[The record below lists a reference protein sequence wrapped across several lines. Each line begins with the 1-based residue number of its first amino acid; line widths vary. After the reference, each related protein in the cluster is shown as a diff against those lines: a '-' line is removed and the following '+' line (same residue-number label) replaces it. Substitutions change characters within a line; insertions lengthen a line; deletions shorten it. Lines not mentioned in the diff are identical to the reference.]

1 MVTKSELGT
10 PFTQTYPAGTMIFEE
25 NDPGS
30 RMYVVRSGRVR
41 IFRKV
46 GDNEMVLAMLGPG
59 EFFGE
64 MALLEG
70 LPRSA
75 NAQATED
82 ISLVEVDAETFEQMI
97 RTNSEIAV
105 RMMRHLAARVREL
118 DVRLQNVLV
127 DSGLGRAIEVL
138 RWLVP
143 KGKLENGL
151 VRVSAAAVHIGIAA
165 QAGLPPSEINRVFDV
180 LVRAGCIRE
189 DGKDIL
195 IASTTVLDDFASY
208 LDLKRRYAPTDAQQE
223 ASPNSD
229 REKEQ
234 SLKRLLKALQI
245 EPTDMALHQE
255 SLSSQYKKYLAL
267 KRRFEA
273 SRGLRG

>member
-1 MVTKSELGT
+1 MTTKSELGT
-10 PFTQTYPAGTMIFEE
+10 SFTHNYPAGTMIFEE

-30 RMYVVRSGRVR
+30 RMYVIRSGRVR
-41 IFRKV
+41 IFRTV
-46 GDNEMVLAMLGPG
+46 GTNEMVLALLGPG

-75 NAQATED
+75 NAQASED
-82 ISLVEVDAETFEQMI
+82 VSLIEVDAETFEQMI

-105 RMMRHLAARVREL
+105 RMMRRLATRVREL

-143 KGKLENGL
+143 KGRRDGSFS
-151 VRVSAAAVHIGIAA
+151 RVSATAVHIGIAA
-165 QAGLPPSEINRVFDV
+165 QAGLPPSEINRVFDL
-180 LVRAGCIRE
+180 LVQSGCIKE
-189 DGKDIL
+189 DGTDIL
-195 IASTTVLDDFASY
+195 ISPLNVLDDFSNY
-208 LDLKRRYAPTDAQQE
+208 IDLKRRYEPTDNQQD
-223 ASPNSD
+223 AAPNAEK
-229 REKEQ
+229 EKEQ
-234 SLKRLLKALQI
+234 SIRRLLKALQI
-245 EPTDMALHQE
+245 EPNDLANHKE
-255 SLSSQYKKYLAL
+255 SLSSQYKNYLAL